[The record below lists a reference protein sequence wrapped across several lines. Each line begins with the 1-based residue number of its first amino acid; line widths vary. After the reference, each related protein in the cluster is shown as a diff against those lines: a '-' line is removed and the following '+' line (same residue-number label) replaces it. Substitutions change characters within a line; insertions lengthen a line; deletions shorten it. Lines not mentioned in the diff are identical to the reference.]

1 MRINWLERFCIV
13 ATVVLILA
21 TCLITLLSLS
31 TIRQD
36 SKTTIITKDTNG
48 NCELVYTGFGDTK
61 GLQVVVCNDK
71 GLSD

>member
-36 SKTTIITKDTNG
+36 SRTVTKDTNG
-48 NCELVYTGFGDTK
+48 NCELVYTGFGDAK